1 MTLITDA
8 LDRAARQCSVV
19 PPSSWASETGATYM
33 EIKDFLDETANDILD
48 RVDLASPIA
57 ASTTLSTDGSE
68 NYSLPSN
75 FRRLQRNDY
84 AVFETT
90 TQRNPLIPVTTDG
103 HWQYIKDV
111 GTSGAYRY
119 YRLKGFAGNWTIDIY
134 DNPSASI
141 TINVNYITDNW
152 MENVS
157 GTDGSAFTAN
167 DDVLLLPRRIVEAG
181 IVWRWRERKG
191 LPYVDKYNDY
201 EAQLAR
207 LSNDRRSR
215 QAIDFSGD
223 GGMRSALEVP
233 VPDFIPAS

>member
-19 PPSSWASETGATYM
+19 PPSSWASATDQTAM
-33 EIKDFLDETANDILD
+33 EIKDFLDDTANDILD
-48 RVDLASPIA
+48 RVDLSSPIG

-90 TQRNPLIPVTTDG
+90 TQRRPLIPVTTDG
-103 HWQYIKDV
+103 HWQYVKEV
-111 GTSGAYRY
+111 GTSGANRY
-119 YRLKGFAGNWTIDIY
+119 YRIKGFAGNWTIDIY
-134 DNPSASI
+134 ENPSASI
-141 TINVNYITDNW
+141 SIKVNYITNNW
-152 MENVS
+152 MEDS
-157 GTDGSAFTAN
+157 GGTDGSTFSAN

-191 LPYVDKYNDY
+191 LPYIDKYNDY

-215 QAIDFSGD
+215 QTIDFT
-223 GGMRSALEVP
+223 GGGGTRSALDVP